1 MEQIQKVINDVIS
14 EEKLIYGVFSNVRKG
29 IEKTFTK
36 VTVKPVLIKQDR
48 LIQFTYQYEK
58 KVVHE
63 NLNEVEAITKSIHL
77 IEGYF
82 RQGMIYAYDGDYQIL
97 ISKSNKAKLL
107 KKPPSRN
114 KVDFSH
120 NRKKSYIINEGEFN
134 EFFFALGIM
143 DGRGQV
149 VKKKYDKFRQINRYL
164 EIVSDCIPHFNGK
177 KNINIIDFGCGKA
190 YLTFALYHYLVDIM
204 KFDVNII
211 GLDLK
216 EDVIEHCNELATS
229 LNYENLK
236 FIHGDIKS
244 FDTLESIDMVVSLH
258 ACDIATDESLGKAVK
273 WGAEIILAVP
283 CCQHEFFKKIHNPVM
298 ENMERHGLIKE
309 RMSSLVTDALRANVL
324 ELMGYQTQVLEFIDM
339 EHTPKNI
346 LIRAFKKDFDKTDAI
361 KRYKDFKQFW
371 GLKPYIEEV
380 MGEELMK
387 QISD

>member
-1 MEQIQKVINDVIS
+1 MEQIQKVINDVIH

-29 IEKTFTK
+29 IEKSFTK

-63 NLNEVEAITKSIHL
+63 NLDEAEAIEKSMHL
-77 IEGYF
+77 IEAYF

-97 ISKSNKAKLL
+97 VSKSNKAKLL
-107 KKPPSRN
+107 KKQPSRN
-114 KVDFSH
+114 TIDFSH

-143 DGRGQV
+143 DARGQV

-177 KNINIIDFGCGKA
+177 KHINIVDFGCGKA

-229 LNYENLK
+229 LNYENLN

-309 RMSSLVTDALRANVL
+309 RLSSLVTDSLRANVL

-346 LIRAFKKDFDKTDAI
+346 LIRAFKKDFDKTDAV

-387 QISD
+387 LIK